1 MKNLAGQFEM
11 IMFHGM
17 FHPLIIQGG
26 RPAYRAGRP
35 AYTGR
40 ASSCSEALRALPAS
54 DEVDYLD
61 RIAGFELYRVILCAR
76 DNGLVYFD
84 RHPATTHFEPV
95 EQRHQAGVAFDRIL
109 LAVELDCEVL

>member
-1 MKNLAGQFEM
+1 M
-11 IMFHGM
+11 IMFHGV
-17 FHPLIIQGG
+17 FHLLIIQGG

-35 AYTGR
+35 TYTGR
-40 ASSCSEALRALPAS
+40 ASSCSRLCVLPAS

-61 RIAGFELYRVILCAR
+61 RVASLEPDRVVLGAR

-84 RHPATTHFEPV
+84 RYPAAAHFEPI

-109 LAVELDCEVL
+109 LTVELDCKAL